1 MSDTVIS
8 LTNLT
13 KSYGMHR
20 GIDDVGFTVKQG
32 EIFGFMSERS
42 RQDHYYPYHDGTL
55 ETRCGQSGYLW
66 DGLQQGSGCNCEI
79 GGLSPV

>member
-20 GIDDVGFTVKQG
+20 GIDDAGFTVNKARY
-32 EIFGFMSERS
+32 SDS
-42 RQDHYYPYHDGTL
+42 
-55 ETRCGQSGYLW
+55 
-66 DGLQQGSGCNCEI
+66 
-79 GGLSPV
+79 

>member
-32 EIFGFMSERS
+32 EIFGFIGPNGAGKTTTIRIMM
-42 RQDHYYPYHDGTL
+42 
-55 ETRCGQSGYLW
+55 
-66 DGLQQGSGCNCEI
+66 GLLKPDAGKAAIFGMD
-79 GGLSPV
+79 